1 MNFFYR
7 GGDDLEISVAVPVYP
22 TESPEKVNKALENIF
37 PSLTFTLSE
46 KGFTGTGQDI
56 EILNEMKLLLENQRI
71 RDTAQEILTRSV
83 LSQTLTFS
91 LNKQAA
97 YMGKINFSDECP
109 LDPIVVSITD
119 EDIHSV
125 IMYLSGT

>member
-1 MNFFYR
+1 M
-7 GGDDLEISVAVPVYP
+7 EISVAVPVYP
-22 TESPEKVNKALENIF
+22 TESPEKVKKALENVF
-37 PSLTFTLSE
+37 PSLTFTLLE

-56 EILNEMKLLLENQRI
+56 ETLNKMKLLLENQRI

-119 EDIHSV
+119 EDIHS
-125 IMYLSGT
+125 IITYLSGT